1 MAGYPRVAAL
11 KTPSAFR
18 GRLAEIGAHMP
29 FDDQVQ
35 VGPGADVVPAL
46 AQPYHLPGGVV
57 IGNRFA
63 VLPMEGWDG
72 TADGRPSELTLRR
85 WRRFGA
91 SGAKLIWGGEAAA
104 VRHDGRANPNQLL
117 INEANLGELA
127 SLREAL
133 VAEHEVQWSST
144 DLLIGLQL
152 THSGRFSRPNG
163 PKLEPVILYRHPW
176 LDRKFGIPGDYPLLS
191 DGEIARLV
199 DDFAAA
205 ARLAQRAGFAFVD
218 VKHCHGYLGHEF
230 LSAHDR
236 PGPYGGSFENRT
248 RFLREAVAAIR
259 AAAPG
264 LMIGVRLSAFDF
276 MPFKPGPDGV
286 GMPDW
291 PDAGAGGRKEEGVG
305 ATARGAITQD
315 HPYRYAFGGDGTG
328 VGIDLGEPLLFLDLL
343 VELGIPMI
351 CVTGG
356 SPYYC
361 PHIQRPALFPP
372 SDGYGPPEDPLVG
385 VARQISVAG
394 QLKAHRPELLVAGS
408 GLTYLQ
414 EWLPNVAQAA
424 VREGMMDCVGL
435 GRMVLSYPDMAADV
449 LAGRPLQRK
458 RLCRTFSD
466 CTTAP
471 RRGWVSGCYPLDEY
485 YKERPEAGILGRDR
499 KK

>member
-1 MAGYPRVAAL
+1 MAHYRRVATL
-11 KTPSAFR
+11 KTPSEFA
-18 GRLAEIGAHMP
+18 GHLEEIGAHLP
-29 FDDQVQ
+29 FDDQVEA
-35 VGPGADVVPAL
+35 GADAVL
-46 AQPYHLPGGVV
+46 AQPYRMPGGAV

-72 TADGRPSELTLRR
+72 TPDGRPSELTLRR

-91 SGAKLIWGGEAAA
+91 SGAKLISGGEAVA

-117 INEANLGELA
+117 INEANLGELTA
-127 SLREAL
+127 LRQAL
-133 VAEHEVQWSST
+133 VAEHEAQWSST

-163 PKLEPVILYRHPW
+163 SRLEPVILYRHPW

-199 DDFAAA
+199 DDFASA

-230 LSAHDR
+230 LSALDR

-248 RFLREAVAAIR
+248 RFLREVVAAIR

-276 MPFKPGPDGV
+276 MPFKPGPDGA

-291 PDAGAGGRKEEGVG
+291 PDGDAGERKEEG
-305 ATARGAITQD
+305 RGKKEYRA
-315 HPYRYAFGGDGTG
+315 YRYAFGGDGTG
-328 VGIDLGEPLLFLDLL
+328 LGIDLREPFAFLDLL
-343 VELGIPMI
+343 VELGIPLL

-372 SDGYGPPEDPLVG
+372 SDAYGPPEDPLVG
-385 VARQISVAG
+385 VARQVSVAA
-394 QLKAHRPELLVAGS
+394 QLKAHRPDLLVVGS
-408 GLTYLQ
+408 GLSYLQ
-414 EWLPNVAQAA
+414 EWLPNVAQAI
-424 VREGMMDCVGL
+424 VRRGMVDFVGL

-458 RLCRTFSD
+458 RICRTFSD

-471 RRGWVSGCYPLDEY
+471 RKGWVSGCYPLDAL
-485 YKERPEAGILGRDR
+485 YKERPEAAELNRNR
-499 KK
+499 ML